1 MRQST
6 KTIYRECDRIAESFK
21 HNAVIRKCEK
31 SANWRQTWGDIFRAY
46 VDRVQ
51 GMWEIAETAAAEERI
66 RSCTAFITSM
76 MHDAEQYMVRE
87 KEILK

>member
-31 SANWRQTWGDIFRAY
+31 SQDWRQTWGDIYRAY

-76 MHDAEQYMVRE
+76 MHDAEQHMVRE